1 MPIIKKERPYPVTIA
16 HDFKEFLEV
25 PTCKGEPAI
34 VVGGHAANLWAL
46 HYLSKEPELLAF
58 APFTSKDMDFVGD
71 STTAVTLA
79 RMVNEPAE
87 RAPANEPTP
96 VTYRIKRL
104 FPDEP
109 DRQNST
115 LEVLDHLAG
124 VSNKELHESAIILLS
139 APLGCRVRLPSPII
153 CLKGQT
159 RNLVRIPQEKR
170 QDLKKVRILIL
181 CCRAFLR
188 EQLELAESGKITE
201 GCVSATFASLESWI
215 CTRTAQVACSRH
227 DLDFREAFPVW
238 ELEKTFIPSLRH
250 IPEWLRSVPVNAK
263 LHLNGNGN
271 GSDNGNGNGHGSPN
285 GNGKRHRI
293 PSKRCRL
300 PNEMVIEA

>member
-1 MPIIKKERPYPVTIA
+1 MRPIKKERPYPVTLA

-25 PTCKGEPAI
+25 PMGQGEPAI
-34 VVGGHAANLWAL
+34 VVGGHAANLWAM
-46 HYLSKEPELLAF
+46 HYLSKEPELLAY
-58 APFTSKDMDFVGD
+58 APFTSKDLDFVGD

-96 VTYRIKRL
+96 VIYRIKRL

-124 VSNKELHESAIILLS
+124 VSNKELRESSIILFS
-139 APLGCRVRLPSPII
+139 ESLGARVRLPSPIV

-159 RNLVRIPQEKR
+159 RNLVRIPQDKR
-170 QDLKKVRILIL
+170 QDLKKVKILIL
-181 CCRAFLR
+181 CCRAFMR
-188 EQLELAESGKITE
+188 DQLELAEEGKITE
-201 GCVSATFASLESWI
+201 GCVAATFARLESWI
-215 CTRTAQVACSRH
+215 CTRTAQMAASRH
-227 DLDFREAFPVW
+227 NLDFRESFPVW

-250 IPEWLRSVPVNAK
+250 IPEWLASLPT
-263 LHLNGNGN
+263 NGKRHP
-271 GSDNGNGNGHGSPN
+271 NGNGHPEFN
-285 GNGKRHRI
+285 GNGHTNGNGHANGNGHTA
-293 PSKRCRL
+293 PL
-300 PNEMVIEA
+300 PNELAIDA